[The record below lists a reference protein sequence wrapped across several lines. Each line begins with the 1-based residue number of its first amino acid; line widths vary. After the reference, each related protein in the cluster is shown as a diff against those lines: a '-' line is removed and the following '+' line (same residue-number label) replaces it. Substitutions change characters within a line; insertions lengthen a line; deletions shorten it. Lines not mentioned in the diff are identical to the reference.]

1 MMKSNNIN
9 VIIHLNVA
17 ANYVCICFS
26 VNLFNFGLYKLI
38 TITMIY
44 NNASIDLW
52 DMKVVMKTQFIDQLS
67 PDL

>member
-44 NNASIDLW
+44 NNASIDL
-52 DMKVVMKTQFIDQLS
+52 
-67 PDL
+67 